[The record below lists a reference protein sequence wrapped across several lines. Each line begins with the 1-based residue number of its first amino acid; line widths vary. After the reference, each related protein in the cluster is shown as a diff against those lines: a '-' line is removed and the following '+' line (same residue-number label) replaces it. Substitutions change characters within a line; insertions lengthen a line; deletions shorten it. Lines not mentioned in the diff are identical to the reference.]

1 MAELKLLINL
11 FNKYSNKLK
20 ESIKNKDDINILYYK
35 NKYNECLKE
44 MDKELKIL
52 DDADK
57 LEFKLLD
64 KLSKKRTKKA
74 IIEVVQMN

>member
-35 NKYNECLKE
+35 NK
-44 MDKELKIL
+44 DKELKIL